1 MSAAPVLPASPV
13 PTPESAPLSEGARIL
28 NTFIAPSKTFTDL
41 RRAKWYS
48 WVVPWILI
56 SIAAAAFFF
65 VVDAKIGFRRVAENQ
80 VQASPKATERMD
92 RMPADQRERAMQ
104 QQATGTK
111 YFTEYFYPAVI
122 LFFNLVIAA
131 VLFATFKSAAGADLK
146 FSTTFALITY
156 AGLPGILRFLLAIVS
171 IMAGTNPD
179 SFTLQSPVATSPGYL
194 MNPAE
199 SGAFLY
205 GIASSLDIFLIWTLV
220 LSAIGFTCVSKA
232 KKGTS
237 FTIVFGWWLLF
248 TLAGAGVSAA
258 FS

>member
-1 MSAAPVLPASPV
+1 MAAAPVLPASPA
-13 PTPESAPLSEGARIL
+13 PTPQPTPLSEGARIF

-65 VVDAKIGFRRVAENQ
+65 VVDARIGFRKVAENQ

-92 RMPADQRERAMQ
+92 RMPADQRERTMQ
-104 QQATGTK
+104 QQAMGTK
-111 YFTEYFYPAVI
+111 IFTEYFYPGVI
-122 LFFNLVIAA
+122 LFINLVIAA
-131 VLFATFKSAAGADLK
+131 VLFATFKFAAGADLK
-146 FSTTFALITY
+146 FSSSLAVVTY
-156 AGLPGILRFLLAIVS
+156 AGLPGILKLVLAIAS

-179 SFTLQSPVATSPGYL
+179 SFTLQSPVATNPAYF

-205 GIASSLDIFLIWTLV
+205 SIASSLDIFLIWTLV
-220 LSAIGFTCVSKA
+220 LSAIGFTCISKV

-237 FTIVFGWWLLF
+237 FAIVFGWWLLF
-248 TLAGAGVSAA
+248 TVAGAGIGAA
-258 FS
+258 LS